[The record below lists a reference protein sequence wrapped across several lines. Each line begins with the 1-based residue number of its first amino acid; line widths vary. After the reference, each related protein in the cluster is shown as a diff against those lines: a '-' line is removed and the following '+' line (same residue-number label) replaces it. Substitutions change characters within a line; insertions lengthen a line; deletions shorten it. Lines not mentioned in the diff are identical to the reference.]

1 MIKLKVL
8 QILKEKNKS
17 KYWLWNQLNISYQ
30 NFDRM
35 IKNQTS
41 SIKYKNLELLCEIL
55 DCTPNDLF
63 EFTED

>member
-17 KYWLWNQLNISYQ
+17 KYWLWNQLNMSYQ

-41 SIKYKNLELLCEIL
+41 SIKYENLELLCEIL